1 MKETIQRYEQEFEK
15 MQEYELIIDDL
26 ENRIVMMREEKDRD
40 LLMIE

>member
-40 LLMIE
+40 ALMIE